1 MIHDTIKQRLRASL
15 LLSPPPKSTLASAL
29 VHASTLQPDG
39 NWQDLASSALVSE
52 AASGQTAHLERVLLL
67 AKAHRAAAGA
77 LDEPLRRAL
86 DSWLAT
92 DPITSDWRL
101 RQIVIPRLV
110 GEIAL
115 LCEHGLSAGAVEKGL
130 EILARARWNRWAPP
144 AGWAECSGVD
154 LLGIAYNHLLRG
166 CLENAPAFFE
176 AAFGRFFREFRSADA
191 GQDGI
196 RPDMTFHAREGAPA
210 ENCLVFLREGAQFI
224 ALAHGTPWQAPAE
237 AVKLFVNF
245 VLDGQQWMM
254 RPGTMGIP
262 LPNDV
267 FAQTLDLEGISVVV
281 QQLAQLGNPPRRSEL
296 AAFARR
302 LQGRGEA
309 LSGHR
314 YFWRARMSVHQ
325 RPAFY
330 ASVRLSRAPSADG
343 RTYFLRSG
351 REDYR
356 LDLSVTEKVPPGST
370 TFFDADYLPLENAVS
385 QDEDTSSFL
394 SGGVS
399 EGEYGMSAVELGRPG
414 LRGKKAWFFFDESVV
429 CLGTELHGALAER
442 RVCTTMNHGR
452 LQGPVIVRFL
462 DGKSQLLTPESEH
475 HALSSVRALEHDG
488 ISYVFPKPAALVV
501 DFSHPGPGNSPD
513 PVAPSS
519 VFRLRIDHGTKP
531 RGVSWDCLLLP
542 TGDDPEAATRAAD
555 EVQRL
560 EILANTP
567 MLQAVRHRE
576 LGLLAAA
583 FWEPGTVLLADG
595 GRVAANHACVLLCRE
610 LPGGGIR
617 LSISSLSD
625 QPATIHVEYGGRCV
639 AFELAG
645 GVDAGRGLSR
655 LL

>member
-29 VHASTLQPDG
+29 AHASTLQQDG
-39 NWQDLASSALVSE
+39 TWQDLASPASVSA
-52 AASGQTAHLERVLLL
+52 AASGQPVHLERVLLF

-77 LDEPLRRAL
+77 LDEPLWRAL

-92 DPITSDWRL
+92 DPISTDWRL

-115 LCEHGLSAGAVEKGL
+115 LCEHGLSAGAMEKGL
-130 EILARARWNRWAPP
+130 EILTRARWNRWAPP
-144 AGWAECSGVD
+144 AGWAEYSGVD

-176 AAFGRFFREFRSADA
+176 AAFGRFFREFRPANA
-191 GQDGI
+191 EQDGI

-210 ENCLVFLREGAQFI
+210 ENCLTFLREGAQFI

-254 RPGTMGIP
+254 RPETMDTT

-267 FAQTLDLEGISVVV
+267 FARTLDLQGISVVV

-302 LQGRGEA
+302 LQGWGEA

-314 YFWRARMSVHQ
+314 YFWRARMSVHH

-330 ASVRLSRAPSADG
+330 ASARLSPPPCADG
-343 RTYFLRSG
+343 RTYFLCAG
-351 REDYR
+351 REHRGFDGSAA
-356 LDLSVTEKVPPGST
+356 DQTPPGST
-370 TFFDADYLPLENAVS
+370 TFFDTDHLPFALTFPQIDAAA
-385 QDEDTSSFL
+385 QSFF
-394 SGGVS
+394 GGVS
-399 EGEYGMSAVELGRPG
+399 EGDCGLAAIELERPG
-414 LRGKKAWFFFDESVV
+414 LHGKKAWFFFDESVV
-429 CLGTELHGALAER
+429 CLGTDLHSKHAGH
-442 RVCTTMNHGR
+442 RVCTTINRGR
-452 LQGPVIVRFL
+452 LHGPVVAYSV
-462 DGKSQLLTPESEH
+462 DGKSRQVSPENER
-475 HALSSVRALEHDG
+475 HALPSVHVLEYDG
-488 ISYVFPKPAALVV
+488 IRYVFPGPTAVVADFRIPGLATTTDPAASPTV
-501 DFSHPGPGNSPD
+501 FS
-513 PVAPSS
+513 
-519 VFRLRIDHGTKP
+519 LCIDHGTQP
-531 RGVSWDCLLLP
+531 RGASWACIVLP
-542 TGDDPEAATRAAD
+542 TGDDPEAAAHAAY
-555 EVQRL
+555 EVKRL

-567 MLQAVRHRE
+567 VLQAVRHRD
-576 LGLLAAA
+576 LGLLAAV
-583 FWEPGTVLLADG
+583 FWEPGAVSLAEG
-595 GRVAANHACVLLCRE
+595 GSVAVNHACVLLCRE
-610 LPGGGIR
+610 LSGGGTR
-617 LSISSLSD
+617 LSISTLSD